1 MLPSVTSYLAA
12 VTAPTIKQQNRARPL
27 KTAAAA
33 WTTKPVSTRCAATG
47 RTSWRGRAK
56 WIQHPQ
62 DTQSRPQNGT
72 ANYRGCHTRPKRWVQ
87 AIWVQGTQ
95 KRLGYIH
102 RRPAIAQDTCC
113 CTRMQCK
120 RCIHDH
126 QSCHTL
132 ANPKAARYRCNNTKN
147 SGACS
152 IHQLA
157 TWQGSA
163 KGNRSISTSTQTQY
177 RNMSMSMVSWAGQ

>member
-102 RRPAIAQDTCC
+102 RRPAIAQETCC
-113 CTRMQCK
+113 CTRMQALYT
-120 RCIHDH
+120 R
-126 QSCHTL
+126 SVVYTTTR
-132 ANPKAARYRCNNTKN
+132 AATPWLTQKLQDIAATTK
-147 SGACS
+147 SFWR
-152 IHQLA
+152 L
-157 TWQGSA
+157 
-163 KGNRSISTSTQTQY
+163 
-177 RNMSMSMVSWAGQ
+177 